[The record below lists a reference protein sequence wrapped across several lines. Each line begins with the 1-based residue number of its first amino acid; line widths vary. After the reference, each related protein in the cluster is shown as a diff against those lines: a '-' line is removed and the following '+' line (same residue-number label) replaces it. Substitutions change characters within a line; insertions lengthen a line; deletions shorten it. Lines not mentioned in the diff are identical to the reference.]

1 MAMETRFVQE
11 KHSWNISID
20 FIATIVNESVRKYIV
35 GANRQTYWQSIEK
48 FIIMRTNLQ
57 LIKFDLVYPELL
69 DIRCMVIH
77 LVDIQWTHC

>member
-57 LIKFDLVYPELL
+57 
-69 DIRCMVIH
+69 
-77 LVDIQWTHC
+77 